1 MNLFDPWTMGR
12 LTLKNRVAMA
22 PMTRNRADENGVLP
36 EYVADY
42 YAQRAGAGL
51 IITEGTQP
59 SAGGRGYAG
68 TPGIHSDEQQ
78 AAWNVIADRV
88 HKNGGRIFC
97 QLMHTGRVGHS
108 SLLPA
113 MGQLVAPSA
122 VIAEMPMFDADG
134 NEVEAQMPKA
144 LEIHEIHEIIED
156 FADAAQRAVDAGLDG
171 VELHAA
177 NGYLGHQFLSHGTNV
192 RDDEYGGSPENRARF
207 VVEVL
212 TAMASRI
219 GADRVGVRLSPG
231 GNFNDMRGRDDDET
245 YISLVSQLDGLGLA
259 YLHVLRRRSTPLH
272 QQLHDLWKTTFILN
286 TGYMGSSE
294 QEDLN
299 EMVATGECDLVSV
312 GRLFISNPDLV
323 NRWKKGLALAEWD
336 ESTFFGGDQRG
347 LTDYPAATYG
357 I

>member
-1 MNLFDPWTMGR
+1 MNLFDPWTLGR
-12 LTLKNRVAMA
+12 VTLKNRVVMA

-36 EYVADY
+36 EYAADY

-59 SAGGRGYAG
+59 SEGGRGYAG
-68 TPGIHSDEQQ
+68 TPGMHSDEQQ
-78 AAWNVIADRV
+78 AAWRVVANRV
-88 HKNGGRIFC
+88 HESGGRIFC

-113 MGQLVAPSA
+113 PWQLVAPSA
-122 VIAEMPMFDADG
+122 VIAEMTMYDADG

-144 LEIHEIHEIIED
+144 LEIHEIHEMIEAY
-156 FADAAQRAVDAGLDG
+156 ADAAQRAVDAGLDG

-177 NGYLGHQFLSHGTNV
+177 NGYLAHQFLSHGTNL
-192 RDDEYGGSPENRARF
+192 RDDDYGGSPENRARF

-212 TAMASRI
+212 TAMAKRI

-231 GNFNDMRGRDDDET
+231 GSFNDMRGRDDDDT
-245 YISLVSQLDGLGLA
+245 YISLVTQLDGLGLA

-272 QQLHDLWKTTFILN
+272 QQLRDMWKTTFILN

-294 QEDLN
+294 QLDLN
-299 EMVATGECDLVSV
+299 EIVATGDADLVSV

-323 NRWKKGLALAEWD
+323 SRWEKGLPLAQWD
-336 ESTFFGGDQRG
+336 ESTFYGGGQRG
-347 LTDYPAATYG
+347 FTDYPAAT
-357 I
+357 